1 MWIFKYIIV
10 CQEYSQLFTNLIAEQ
25 WNSDLISK
33 LDGLVVYSYKTTQ
46 KIHPDRLEVKH
57 ITEEVH

>member
-25 WNSDLISK
+25 WNSILIPSK
-33 LDGLVVYSYKTTQ
+33 SVSGAEL
-46 KIHPDRLEVKH
+46 
-57 ITEEVH
+57 